1 MLRGRGAS
9 ALRFAEVPALENA
22 AWALPP
28 ATGGEPVASQRA
40 PKDGS
45 AGRAYGAAKG
55 DLLAPSN
62 PVVFR
67 RTESNWLFVRFACNS
82 LLSNRI

>member
-1 MLRGRGAS
+1 M
-9 ALRFAEVPALENA
+9 
-22 AWALPP
+22 
-28 ATGGEPVASQRA
+28 ASQRA